1 MTVEIDSKLEFSI
14 DDHITQDIGS
24 IFNKVEL
31 LELKDF
37 AYFSNGVVTI
47 LPKKQVKPG
56 TYPLI
61 VRITDKQSRPQQ
73 KQYTFRVEGVPEAVE

>member
-1 MTVEIDSKLEFSI
+1 LTVEIDSKLEFSI
-14 DDHITQDIGS
+14 DDHITPDIGS
-24 IFNKVEL
+24 RFDKVEL

-37 AYFSNGVVTI
+37 AYVSNGVVTI

-61 VRITDKQSRPQQ
+61 VRIIDNQSRPQQ
-73 KQYTFRVEGVPEAVE
+73 KQYTFKVLGLPKAEE

>member
-24 IFNKVEL
+24 RFDKVEL

-37 AYFSNGVVTI
+37 AYVSNGVVTI

-61 VRITDKQSRPQQ
+61 VRIIDNQSRPQQ
-73 KQYTFRVEGVPEAVE
+73 KQYTFKVLGLPKAEE